1 MSEFAV
7 IYQGFI
13 KEGCEADYKTYWN
26 TIAQYF
32 IASRGALGSCLHK
45 VEDGS
50 WLAYSRWPDKETR
63 DQSWPGEDEPSQ
75 NLPDEIVDAIKELK
89 ACIDPEKPFTET
101 CMQLVEDY
109 LDDEHADV
117 V

>member
-13 KEGCEADYKTYWN
+13 KEGSEDTYKACWN
-26 TIAQYF
+26 KIAQYF
-32 IASRGALGSCLHK
+32 IASRGAIGSCLHK

-63 DQSWPGEDEPSQ
+63 DQSWPGEDEIAQS
-75 NLPDEIVDAIKELK
+75 LPDEIVEAIKGLK
-89 ACIDPEKPFTET
+89 ACIDHSKPFTET

-109 LDDEHADV
+109 LV
-117 V
+117 